1 MERLDAMAAKCSFLL
16 SVCVLATCIVAG
28 TSSPNTTGFL
38 AQPHMVNHSNTTGP
52 VPQNVSDV
60 KSMLLDLAK
69 KNITF
74 QDMQDILAK
83 VGADS
88 LTKDFGTCMSRCN
101 SDYNSCTNAGILGFQ
116 ICLSFY
122 NGCVAMCA
130 LE

>member
-1 MERLDAMAAKCSFLL
+1 MEAKCSFLL

-60 KSMLLDLAK
+60 KSVLLDLAK
-69 KNITF
+69 KNITL

-88 LTKDFGTCMSRCN
+88 KTKDWDTCTSRCR
-101 SDYNSCTNAGILGFQ
+101 SEYNSCTNAGILGLRICQ
-116 ICLSFY
+116 IFY
-122 NGCVAMCA
+122 SGCVAICA
-130 LE
+130 NE